1 MKILGFSLPFK
12 YLKINFL
19 QQKRLKNMA
28 ATLLFKFLSYS

>member
-19 QQKRLKNMA
+19 ITKK
-28 ATLLFKFLSYS
+28 TKKYGCYSTI